1 MVEQVSERE
10 AELRQLQ
17 ELISKFSPDELASLM
32 PGATQTAANNTGS
45 GAIAQG
51 QGSTAAS
58 DHSIAIS
65 GNVYG
70 NVYQGPAPKNGKE
83 ALAIYRAVLAYLT
96 GRLSLRGLDIGASD
110 ASRKQTPLDLAQVYV
125 DLDTTTMCFLREGKT
140 KPDEFER
147 RPVSALE
154 AVINNRRLVLLGDPG
169 SGKSTF
175 VNRLACGLAEPS
187 NVSLCLTGWP
197 PAEANRLPVLV
208 VLRDYARSI
217 QGGDPSCQHLWSFI
231 KARLD
236 AQNLSAAIEP
246 IHQNLEDGN
255 ALVMFDG
262 LDEVPTREQ
271 RRFVRDAVTAFS
283 QHYPDNRY
291 LLTCRIL
298 SYQEPADPN
307 EEDLRIAGF
316 PVFTLSPFDDGK
328 IDRFIAAWY
337 HELTEKGTVNAEERD
352 GLTLRLQE
360 AVRRHDLHGMAGN
373 PLLLTVMAL
382 VHTHK
387 GRLPDA
393 RAVLYEDT
401 VDLLLSRWD
410 EQKQANKQS
419 RPGLT
424 KLLDSAGRAE
434 IDLKRVLWRLA
445 FNAHE
450 QGETGDGQLADIP
463 EASLQKALANL
474 NKDAEGKPDL
484 NWARDLLD
492 IMKLRAGLL
501 IERLP
506 GVFTFPHRTFQEFLA
521 GVYLTSE
528 GDFARNA
535 AALADDAPRWREVIL
550 LAVGFLLHR
559 QGDTSR
565 PLALAGEL
573 CPEQPEDQENAW
585 RRAWLAAEVL
595 AELGSRTADSQLG
608 LDLRKR
614 VCSRLTDSVTK
625 AKLPAKERGFVGDLL
640 ARLGDP
646 RPEVT
651 DVDRMQFCYVPPGA
665 FLLGSGKDDRLAY
678 TNEKPQRECAIPY
691 GYWLARFPVT
701 VAQFRLF
708 VEQTKTEPGD
718 PDCLNGPANHPA
730 VQVSWHEAI
739 AFCRWLTG
747 RWQSQGYLPDNW
759 AVTLPSEAEWEK
771 AARGGLKKPVKPL
784 IQSLSSIIVGR
795 QPLAAATSPG
805 FCRHGDADLPLA
817 AGTNPVG
824 RQPLAAATSPWLCRH
839 GDADLPLLPLQVND
853 RPSRIYPW
861 GVNEADPERMNFKGT
876 DIPRTNAVGAFP
888 GGATPYGVEEM
899 SGNVLEWTRSI
910 YEGYPYP
917 EPGEKRQQQED
928 LKAGGRRVL
937 RGGAFH
943 HSLSKVRCAYR
954 HYAGPVNRFS
964 GGGFRVVVSPLL

>member
-1 MVEQVSERE
+1 MTGVVTGFLATFRRWLKPGQTSQ
-10 AELRQLQ
+10 A
-17 ELISKFSPDELASLM
+17 KPDA
-32 PGATQTAANNTGS
+32 PKATLTNQAKNTGS

-51 QGSTAAS
+51 EGSTAAS
-58 DHSIAIS
+58 DHSIAIR

-70 NVYQGPAPKNGKE
+70 DVYQGPAPKDGNE

-96 GRLSLRGLDIGASD
+96 GRLSLRGLDMGVSD
-110 ASRKQTPLDLAQVYV
+110 ASRKQAPLDLAQVYV
-125 DLDTTTMCFLREGKT
+125 DLDTTFMVPTVQDGK
-140 KPDEFER
+140 KEQGDSKS
-147 RPVSALE
+147 RPLSALE
-154 AVINNRRLVLLGDPG
+154 AVIGNRRLVLLGDPG

-187 NVSLCLTGWP
+187 TVSHCLIGWSP
-197 PAEANRLPVLV
+197 SEANSLPLLV
-208 VLRDYARSI
+208 VLRDYARII
-217 QGGDPSCQHLWSFI
+217 QVGEPSCQHLWSFI
-231 KARLD
+231 TARLQ
-236 AQNLSAAIEP
+236 AQNLGDAAEP
-246 IHQNLEDGN
+246 IQQCLQQGK
-255 ALVMFDG
+255 AFVMFDG
-262 LDEVPTREQ
+262 LDEIPTREQ

-283 QHYPDNRY
+283 QRYPNNRY

-298 SYQEPADPN
+298 SYQEPSEHG
-307 EEDLRIAGF
+307 EEDLRISGF
-316 PVFTLSPFDDGK
+316 PVFTLAPFDDGK

-352 GLTLRLQE
+352 GLTLRLQG
-360 AVRRHDLHGMAGN
+360 AVRRPDLHGMAGN

-410 EQKQANKQS
+410 EQKQANKQA
-419 RPGLT
+419 RPGLG
-424 KLLDSAGRAE
+424 KLLDSAGRGE
-434 IDLKRVLWRLA
+434 IDLKRVLWTLA

-450 QGETGDGQLADIP
+450 QGDNGDGQLADIP
-463 EASLQKALANL
+463 EASLQKALSSL

-535 AALADDAPRWREVIL
+535 ASLADDMARWREVIL

-585 RRAWLAAEVL
+585 RRAWLAGEVL

-608 LDLRKR
+608 LDLYNR
-614 VCSRLTDSVTK
+614 VSRRLLDLVTQ
-625 AKLPAKERGFVGDLL
+625 AKLPAKERGFVGDVL

-651 DVDRMQFCYVPPGA
+651 DVDRMQLCWIPPGS
-665 FLLGSGKDDRLAY
+665 FLMGSGDDDKLAY
-678 TNEKPQRECAIPY
+678 SNEKPQHECAIPY

-701 VAQFRLF
+701 VAQFRYYL
-708 VEQTKTEPGD
+708 EQTNTQPGD
-718 PDCLNGPANHPA
+718 PDCLKGPSNHPVVWVNWRQA
-730 VQVSWHEAI
+730 V
-739 AFCRWLTG
+739 AFCLWLTG
-747 RWQSQGYLPDNW
+747 RWQSQGRLPGDW
-759 AVTLPSEAEWEK
+759 SVTLPSEAEWEK
-771 AARGGLKKPVKPL
+771 AARGGLEIPVKSQIQPPPFTAEQL
-784 IQSLSSIIVGR
+784 I
-795 QPLAAATSPG
+795 
-805 FCRHGDADLPLA
+805 
-817 AGTNPVG
+817 
-824 RQPLAAATSPWLCRH
+824 
-839 GDADLPLLPLQVND
+839 LQAND

-861 GVNEADPERMNFKGT
+861 GGSEADPERMNFDETG
-876 DIPRTNAVGAFP
+876 IGRTSAVGSFP
-888 GGATPYGVEEM
+888 RGATPYGNEEM
-899 SGNVLEWTRSI
+899 SGNVSEWTRSI

-917 EPGEKRQQQED
+917 EQGEKRQQQED
-928 LKAGGRRVL
+928 LKAEGRRVF
-937 RGGAFH
+937 RGG
-943 HSLSKVRCAYR
+943 SSGPNQYYVRCASHPR
-954 HYAGPVNRFS
+954 SRLPWPLL
-964 GGGFRVVVSPLL
+964 RVSYCGVPILVVSVLLLFSDLWLFSLLFSDLAA

>member
-1 MVEQVSERE
+1 MVESASEQQALLQSLLQNGAISRE
-10 AELRQLQ
+10 QYDLLRAAQAQ
-17 ELISKFSPDELASLM
+17 TN
-32 PGATQTAANNTGS
+32 ATHTGS

-51 QGSTAAS
+51 EGSTAAS
-58 DHSIAIS
+58 DHSLAIG

-70 NVYQGPAPKNGKE
+70 DVYQGPPPKDGEE
-83 ALAIYRAVLAYLT
+83 ALAIYRSVLAYT
-96 GRLSLRGLDIGASD
+96 TSRLSLRGLDRGASD
-110 ASRKQTPLDLAQVYV
+110 ASRKQAPLDLAQVYV
-125 DLDTTTMCFLREGKT
+125 DLDTTAIVSDVHDGK
-140 KPDEFER
+140 KEQGDSKS
-147 RPVSALE
+147 RPLSTLE
-154 AVINNRRLVLLGDPG
+154 AVIGNRRLVLLGDPG

-187 NVSLCLTGWP
+187 TVSHCLTGWP
-197 PAEANRLPVLV
+197 PTETNRLPVLV

-217 QGGDPSCQHLWSFI
+217 QGGEPSCQHLWSFI
-231 KARLD
+231 TARLQ
-236 AQNLSAAIEP
+236 AQNLGEAVEP
-246 IHQNLEDGN
+246 IQQCLQQGK

-262 LDEVPTREQ
+262 LDEIPTREQ

-283 QHYPDNRY
+283 QRYPNNRY

-360 AVRRHDLHGMAGN
+360 AVRRPDLHGMAGN

-410 EQKQANKQS
+410 EQKQANKQA
-419 RPGLT
+419 RPGLG

-450 QGETGDGQLADIP
+450 QGETGDGQLADIT

-492 IMKLRAGLL
+492 IIKLRAGLL

-585 RRAWLAAEVL
+585 RRAWLAGEVL

-614 VCSRLTDSVTK
+614 VCGRLTDLVTQ
-625 AKLPAKERGFVGDLL
+625 AKLPAKERAFVGDVL

-651 DVDRMQFCYVPPGA
+651 EVDRMQFCWIPEGA
-665 FLLGSGKDDRLAY
+665 FLMGSDDKDKLASSD
-678 TNEKPQRECAIPY
+678 EKPQHECAISY

-701 VAQFRLF
+701 VAQFRYYL
-708 VEQTKTEPGD
+708 EQTKTQPGD
-718 PDCLNGPANHPA
+718 LDCLKRPANHP
-730 VQVSWHEAI
+730 VVRVSWHEAL
-739 AFCRWLTG
+739 AFCQWLTG
-747 RWQSQGYLPDNW
+747 RWQSQGWLPDGW
-759 AVTLPSEAEWEK
+759 AVSLPSEAEWEK
-771 AARGGLKKPVKPL
+771 AARGGLEIPGQPL
-784 IQSLSSIIVGR
+784 IQSLSSI
-795 QPLAAATSPG
+795 
-805 FCRHGDADLPLA
+805 
-817 AGTNPVG
+817 VG

-839 GDADLPLLPLQVND
+839 GDADLPLLLLQAND
-853 RPSRIYPW
+853 QPARIYPW
-861 GVNEADPERMNFKGT
+861 GGSEADTEKMNFYQTG
-876 DIPRTNAVGAFP
+876 ILRISAVGSSP
-888 GGATPYGVEEM
+888 GGATPYGNEEM
-899 SGNVLEWTRSI
+899 SGNAWEWTRSVN
-910 YEGYPYP
+910 GKYPYP
-917 EPGEKRQQQED
+917 QTANQRREREES
-928 LKAGGRRVL
+928 KADGSRVL
-937 RGGAFH
+937 RGGAFR
-943 HSLSKVRCAYR
+943 SNQNFVRCAYR
-954 HYAGPVNRFS
+954 YHADPVYRYDLN
-964 GGGFRVVVSPLL
+964 GFRIVVSPFL